1 MAEQQDLILRIR
13 QEIDNK
19 GIKSLRDDLKILN
32 AEMEKLISVGKRNT
46 TEYKELSNTA
56 GTINARIK
64 EIKNEFNGYT
74 KAVKDNTNESKKNIN
89 QAKQDDEMILRSKKR
104 IFQELIN
111 EQKKYNE
118 QLKKDNELIKR
129 TEQRKYNQLF
139 SGTGTNTGNAGTN
152 YKKSDFKPA
161 VNLFS
166 PQALSQMQSYYKTLE
181 PTSSGAI
188 KLKFQIDNLKN
199 SFKELNTNTG
209 LSKFQMLEVGE
220 NLSVVAGTFMMAIN
234 YVSQY
239 VVELY
244 NLGAEQFALKN
255 GFIEMA
261 GGVELANEKMNLLRQ
276 ASSGNLTDSD
286 IMKTA
291 NKYMM
296 LGHSIEDVAKIMLIA
311 ENASDAT
318 GESLQEVNTKILK
331 FIQTGQGRG
340 FEQYGIN
347 IEKVKNEVEKLTEQT
362 GKATN
367 EIEFEELQVI
377 RTNAIL
383 KTMGVTLKDVA
394 NKQKGLDDI
403 VQNVNVTW
411 VNFKANLGEALL
423 RSTASSVDGLAKAMN
438 GLNKDVANTNV
449 STSDFISTVLR
460 FTTVFG
466 WLSMAMND
474 SSTELS
480 NWNIVLRDTTENI
493 FRTLEAMRNFG
504 NVEGSKHDIYKPDGT
519 KMTSEER
526 YNYIKKQE
534 KAIEELN
541 KPKNYGKGGK
551 SGTSK
556 EPETQEQIETKQVN
570 ELIEKITELIKNK
583 ELLNKINSTD
593 YTNAL
598 NEIET
603 KLKDVKLIENQ
614 NKLIENQIELLKKRT
629 ELIFK
634 NKGYNLTEAKP
645 DNIAMRETQNIN
657 YENAFPNK
665 SISEMFFANRSF
677 SIMLL
682 SDVKEVFSGVKDSLA
697 NTMQVLNLNADSF
710 VGKLITGFDKTL
722 SIIETI
728 LSTLNTI
735 NTVKSIVSTM
745 TSIFS
750 GGIPDITGGAMQGL
764 SITGGANELIKSYSN
779 NIKSNNVINV
789 QINSEIEKTK
799 SIKFLN
805 DNIPEANKNNKIN
818 SFKFA

>member
-1 MAEQQDLILRIR
+1 MAEHQDLILRIR

-19 GIKSLRDDLKILN
+19 GIKSLREDLKTLN
-32 AEMEKLISVGKRNT
+32 AEMERLISIGKRNT
-46 TEYKELSNTA
+46 SEYKELSNTA
-56 GTINARIK
+56 GTINSKIK

-74 KAVKDNTNESKKNIN
+74 KAIKENTNESKRNIN
-89 QAKQDDEMILRSKKR
+89 QAKQDDEMILRNKKR
-104 IFQELIN
+104 VFQELIN

-118 QLKKDNELIKR
+118 QFRKDNELIKR
-129 TEQRKYNQLF
+129 TEQRKYSQLF
-139 SGTGTNTGNAGTN
+139 SGAGNTGAN
-152 YKKSDFKPA
+152 YKQSDFKPA

-166 PQALSQMQSYYKTLE
+166 PQALSQMRSYYKTLE

-188 KLKFQIDNLKN
+188 KLKSQIDNLKN
-199 SFKELNTNTG
+199 SFKELNTSTG
-209 LSKFQMLEVGE
+209 MSKFQMMEFGE
-220 NLSVVAGTFMMAIN
+220 NLSVVAGAFMMAIR

-255 GFIEMA
+255 GFNEMA
-261 GGVELANEKMNLLRQ
+261 GGIELAGEKMNLLRQ
-276 ASSGNLTDSD
+276 ASSGNLTDAD

-311 ENASDAT
+311 ENASDLT
-318 GESLQEVNTKILK
+318 GESLQDVNNKILK
-331 FIQTGQGRG
+331 FIQTGKGRG
-340 FEQYGIN
+340 FEDYGIN
-347 IEKVKNEVEKLTEQT
+347 INKVNKEVEKLTEQT
-362 GKATN
+362 GKATD
-367 EIEFEELQVI
+367 EIEYEEMQVI

-383 KTMGVTLKDVA
+383 KTMGITLKDVA

-411 VNFKANLGEALL
+411 TNFKANLGEALL
-423 RSTASSVDGLAKAMN
+423 RSTASSVDGLSKAMN
-438 GLNKDVANTNV
+438 GLNKDVANSNV
-449 STSDFISTVLR
+449 STSEFISTLLR

-466 WLSMAMND
+466 WISMSMND

-480 NWNIVLRDTTENI
+480 HWNITLRDTTENI
-493 FRTLEAMRNFG
+493 FRTLDAMKNFG
-504 NVEGSKHDIYKPDGT
+504 YVEGNRGDICKPDGSL
-519 KMTSEER
+519 MTSEER
-526 YNYIKKQE
+526 YNAMNRFNKSYTYEKKSG
-534 KAIEELN
+534 N
-541 KPKNYGKGGK
+541 SGKSGYSGK
-551 SGTSK
+551 SGTQK
-556 EPETQEQIETKQVN
+556 ETETPEQIETKQVS

-583 ELLNKINSTD
+583 ELLNKIKSSD

-598 NEIET
+598 TEIET
-603 KLKDVKLIENQ
+603 KLKEVKLIENQ

-634 NKGYNLTEAKP
+634 GKEY
-645 DNIAMRETQNIN
+645 NIAEVIPDKMQMKETKSLN
-657 YENAFPNK
+657 YESAFLNK

-682 SDVKEVFSGVKDSLA
+682 SDVKEVFSGVKDSLS
-697 NTMQVLNLNADSF
+697 NTMQILNLNTDSF
-710 VGKLITGFDKTL
+710 VGKLIEGFDRTL

-735 NTVKSIVSTM
+735 NTVKSIVSTV
-745 TSIFS
+745 TSMFT
-750 GGIPDITGGAMQGL
+750 GGIPDMTGGAMQGL
-764 SITGGANELIKSYSN
+764 SMTGGANELINSYSSNIRSN
-779 NIKSNNVINV
+779 NIINV
-789 QINSEIEKTK
+789 QFNSEIEKIK